1 MDLEIRIEKIRL
13 NLCVCVCVLSVQNVN
28 TERAWPWLRLSNTA
42 VLLTRREDSEVK
54 LNPSSQ
60 RKSKLSLTE
69 AWLLWH
75 KAQGDGAAFRP
86 QVLSVFKESTTACS
100 IWLDGPRDGPSLI
113 FLEGCSS
120 SSVHFMKHSWFLRL
134 SFSRIRSFLSWN
146 YRTWIC
152 SSESVILLSFSSFF
166 FFPFCI
172 ENIKGFFMQ
181 FSICINKLQDKICIT
196 PFSVASFFR
205 KWLRAFSTWS
215 CSKISAVPLPCHLTC

>member
-1 MDLEIRIEKIRL
+1 M
-13 NLCVCVCVLSVQNVN
+13 CVCVCVLSVQNVN

-54 LNPSSQ
+54 LNPSSR

-134 SFSRIRSFLSWN
+134 SFLPPLIHNCYYFSKHTSFLPPQAHLSHEQGCT
-146 YRTWIC
+146 YR
-152 SSESVILLSFSSFF
+152 
-166 FFPFCI
+166 P
-172 ENIKGFFMQ
+172 
-181 FSICINKLQDKICIT
+181 
-196 PFSVASFFR
+196 
-205 KWLRAFSTWS
+205 
-215 CSKISAVPLPCHLTC
+215 